1 MFCFSPTGA
10 KLRASDDLDIIM
22 QRLDAMDQKMTGLD
36 EKITAISTGLGEKLD
51 VKIAGL
57 DEKITGV
64 DAKITALDEKV
75 EKPDC
80 ETETSVILNN
90 NGVIGGKSGRLL
102 IKYNGQWG
110 TVCDDYVGQTDHVSD
125 RPNE

>member
-1 MFCFSPTGA
+1 MYCFSSTGA
-10 KLRASDDLDIIM
+10 ESRASDDLDIIM
-22 QRLDAMDQKMTGLD
+22 QRLDSMDQKMT
-36 EKITAISTGLGEKLD
+36 
-51 VKIAGL
+51 GL